1 MSDTFGLNG
10 LKYGGNLRD
19 HPVNLVF
26 CRLSYMRLSYKDK
39 LKDKVEQWTQNWM
52 SSSLSSNSGF
62 YFKSSVPSV
71 LSSTGAVLLPFSQAL
86 SWAV

>member
-26 CRLSYMRLSYKDK
+26 CRLSYMKLSYKAEVK
-39 LKDKVEQWTQNWM
+39 QWTQNWM
-52 SSSLSSNSGF
+52 SNSLSSNSGF
-62 YFKSSVPSV
+62 CFKSSVPSA
-71 LSSTGAVLLPFSQAL
+71 LSSAGAVLLPFSQAL
-86 SWAV
+86 SRAV